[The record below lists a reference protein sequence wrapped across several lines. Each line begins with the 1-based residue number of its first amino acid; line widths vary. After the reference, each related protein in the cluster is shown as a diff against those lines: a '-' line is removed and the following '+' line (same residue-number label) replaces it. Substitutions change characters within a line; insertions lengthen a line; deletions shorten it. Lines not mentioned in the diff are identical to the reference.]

1 MYRFEAADRSY
12 ASVQRAE
19 GQGCVTRV
27 RPSARRTS
35 SIVRCLDPESAE
47 VPSVQ
52 QAEGQGCVTQVR
64 PSACRTSS
72 SVRTMMPGSLQR
84 FDPSLAF
91 LSCASLSS
99 RRHLFGLC
107 TAIVLKQIFYSCGVD
122 RRWRIFETSATLL
135 RQRRSV
141 VKVSLGTQ

>member
-1 MYRFEAADRSY
+1 MDVQVWAADRSY
-12 ASVQRAE
+12 ASVQLAE

-35 SIVRCLDPESAE
+35 SIVRCLDRESAE

-72 SVRTMMPGSLQR
+72 SARTMMPGSLQR

-99 RRHLFGLC
+99 S
-107 TAIVLKQIFYSCGVD
+107 T
-122 RRWRIFETSATLL
+122 TSVPPCTLL
-135 RQRRSV
+135 V
-141 VKVSLGTQ
+141 FPEGPVCEPWLLMLCHLVEADLLLLWC